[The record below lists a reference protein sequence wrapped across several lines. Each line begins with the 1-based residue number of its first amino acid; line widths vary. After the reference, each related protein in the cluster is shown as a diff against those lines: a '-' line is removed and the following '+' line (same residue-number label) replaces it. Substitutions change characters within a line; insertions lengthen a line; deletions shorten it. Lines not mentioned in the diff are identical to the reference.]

1 MVVQHQLFTA
11 HEFWQLE
18 FDDDRIYE
26 LIDGEIVPMPPP
38 RKINS
43 IIAGLILTA
52 LNVFLKQNNVAGYVL
67 GADGGYTL
75 TKNDVRVPDVSYI
88 AQESIPDLDNTAE
101 IIPPELAVEIIS
113 PSESPRQIN
122 AKTSLYL
129 NAGTKIVW
137 NVYPDEK
144 VVEVWTLGEAG
155 KLVMQPFEIG
165 DTLDGGDVLPEFTLS
180 VNEVFAVQS
189 N

>member
-1 MVVQHQLFTA
+1 MVIQQQLYTA
-11 HEFWQLE
+11 HEFWQID
-18 FDDDRIYE
+18 FDDDRVYE
-26 LIDGEIVPMPPP
+26 LIEGEIIPMPPP

-52 LNVFLKQNNVAGYVL
+52 LNVFLKQNKIKGYVL

-75 TKNDVRVPDVSYI
+75 TEHDVRVPDVSYI
-88 AQESIPDLDNTAE
+88 AQERIPDLDDTAE
-101 IIPPELAVEIIS
+101 VIPPEIAVEIIS

-144 VVEVWTLGEAG
+144 VVEVWTLGEDG
-155 KLVMQPFEIG
+155 KLIMQPFELN
-165 DTLDGGDVLPEFTLS
+165 DTLDGGDVLMGFMLPVREI
-180 VNEVFAVQS
+180 FAQ
-189 N
+189 